1 MNKKNLIHILT
12 DYKQL
17 QIFILGAFSGM
28 PLFIIYSTIAA
39 WLKDAD
45 IDIAIITSFAATR
58 IFYSLKFLWS
68 PLIDQVRVP
77 FIWHIGHRKSWMC
90 LMFVMI
96 LSIIF
101 CYSLLDPAKSIGY
114 IYLLT
119 ILLGFFSATLD
130 IVIDA
135 FRIDIIEKD
144 RLSVAAANAVLGY
157 RIGGMVASAGA
168 FYIAADYGWR
178 YAFSVIS
185 FLYIVGILFIFTLK
199 EPKIE
204 RKNFSFFNLKSWKI
218 ATIEPFVDF
227 FKRDYSFII
236 LSAVIFYKLGD
247 AMLGVVAMP
256 FYKELGFTLKEIAG
270 IIKIFGL
277 AATITGSYIGGLIM
291 YRYGN
296 IKGLIFCGVAQSITN
311 LAFIWLNHKGHDTN
325 ALIIAI
331 TIENVASGMGD
342 AALVGY
348 LSYLCNKQ
356 FSATQYAL
364 LSSASGLCSHSIVGF
379 GGSLVKVIGWD
390 YYFLMTVLL
399 ALPGIILF
407 LYLKEKTNNP
417 DKKNTI

>member
-1 MNKKNLIHILT
+1 
-12 DYKQL
+12 
-17 QIFILGAFSGM
+17 M

-277 AATITGSYIGGLIM
+277 AATITGSYIG
-291 YRYGN
+291 
-296 IKGLIFCGVAQSITN
+296 
-311 LAFIWLNHKGHDTN
+311 
-325 ALIIAI
+325 
-331 TIENVASGMGD
+331 
-342 AALVGY
+342 
-348 LSYLCNKQ
+348 
-356 FSATQYAL
+356 
-364 LSSASGLCSHSIVGF
+364 
-379 GGSLVKVIGWD
+379 
-390 YYFLMTVLL
+390 
-399 ALPGIILF
+399 
-407 LYLKEKTNNP
+407 
-417 DKKNTI
+417 